1 MFTVDDDSVQTGD
14 YKGEDGD
21 LNSEVGNGFQ
31 REDARDNLLVMLKR
45 ILLILALCGPVASGA
60 DNPSPGASG
69 AGTPPSEASIKQ
81 LLQVAQAQ
89 KLIDSVMAQMDGL
102 MTQAIQKAT
111 QGREVP
117 PKVQQDIDKR
127 QAEVV
132 GLMKELLDW
141 TKLEPMYVRIY
152 QKSFSQQEVDGMIAF
167 YKTPAGQAVIG
178 KMPAV
183 MQNTMDEMQQMLA
196 PAMEKIQRMQQD
208 VVTEMKAEKKKGG

>member
-1 MFTVDDDSVQTGD
+1 MF
-14 YKGEDGD
+14 
-21 LNSEVGNGFQ
+21 
-31 REDARDNLLVMLKR
+31 KR
-45 ILLILALCGPVASGA
+45 ILLILTLCGSVAYGV
-60 DNPSPGASG
+60 DNPSPGTSG

-81 LLQVAQAQ
+81 LLEVAQAQ

-102 MTQAIQKAT
+102 MTQAILQAT
-111 QGREVP
+111 QGKDVP
-117 PKVQQDIDKR
+117 DKVQKDIDKQ

-141 TKLEPMYVRIY
+141 NKLEPMYVRIY

-183 MQNTMDEMQQMLA
+183 MQNTMDEMQQMMA
-196 PAMEKIQRMQQD
+196 PVMQKMQRMQQD
-208 VVTEMKAEKKKGG
+208 VAAEMKAASQKKGG

>member
-1 MFTVDDDSVQTGD
+1 MLEVRFRPTGVANVAID
-14 YKGEDGD
+14 VTRDGD
-21 LNSEVGNGFQ
+21 NSIVTIVESPT
-31 REDARDNLLVMLKR
+31 
-45 ILLILALCGPVASGA
+45 CGPVASGA
-60 DNPSPGASG
+60 DNPSPTASA

-81 LLQVAQAQ
+81 LLEVAQAH

-132 GLMKELLDW
+132 GLMKELLHW

-183 MQNTMDEMQQMLA
+183 MQTTMDEMQQMLA
-196 PAMEKIQRMQQD
+196 PAMQKMQRMQQD
-208 VVTEMKAEKKKGG
+208 VITEMKAEKKKG